1 MLWET
6 YITPISFPRDLKEFA
21 GMLAKNRSEKKPA
34 LRVTDIELLAYGFA
48 DWSLPR
54 SVKPGDMVFW
64 KMDKDA
70 DERGAAVLR
79 ELDAGGFG
87 RLPEYLKKGLSQEDL
102 RRRFLAVAPYFERYP
117 GTVFAVGIVLVPPEF
132 WVVPYPRHFDD
143 VFYGFVWNV
152 RLFEEGLPANS
163 LHDEGI
169 ETEQIEGSERVRSA
183 EDVTKLLA
191 LVLERRPREPKNL
204 G

>member
-21 GMLAKNRSEKKPA
+21 GMLAKNRSGKHPA
-34 LRVTDIELLAYGFA
+34 FVTAIELLASGFT

-64 KMDKDA
+64 RMDEDA
-70 DERGAAVLR
+70 DKRVAAVLK
-79 ELDAGGFG
+79 ELEAGGFE
-87 RLPEYLKKGLSQEDL
+87 RIPEYLKKGLSERYL
-102 RRRFLAVAPYFERYP
+102 RRKLLETAPYFERYA
-117 GTVFAVGIVLVPPEF
+117 GTLFAVGIAVERPDFEA
-132 WVVPYPRHFDD
+132 VPYPRHFED

-152 RLFEEGLPANS
+152 KLFEEGPTVKALREA
-163 LHDEGI
+163 GI
-169 ETEQIEGSERVRSA
+169 KTEQIESAERVRSA

-191 LVLERRPREPKNL
+191 FVLGRRPREPKNR